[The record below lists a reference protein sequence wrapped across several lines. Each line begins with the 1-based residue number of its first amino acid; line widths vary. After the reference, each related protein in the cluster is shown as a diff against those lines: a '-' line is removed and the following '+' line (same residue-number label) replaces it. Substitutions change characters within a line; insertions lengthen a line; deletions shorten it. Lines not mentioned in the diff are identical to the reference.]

1 MNCMGVSGRF
11 IRASNLYNEVAA
23 LVNDKS
29 IANIPT
35 IITLQALWETKRKD
49 LENVMMDTLL
59 SYKSERSAIVEWCT
73 RATRWNGLLT
83 KTRTTII
90 S

>member
-1 MNCMGVSGRF
+1 MFVSVSF

-29 IANIPT
+29 ISSIPT
-35 IITLQALWETKRKD
+35 IVTLQALWETKRKD

-59 SYKSERSAIVEWCT
+59 SYGMERNAIVEWCT
-73 RATRWNGLLT
+73 RAIRWSGRP
-83 KTRTTII
+83 TRTRSTIT

>member
-1 MNCMGVSGRF
+1 MFVSVSF
-11 IRASNLYNEVAA
+11 IRASNLYNEVAT

-29 IANIPT
+29 ISSILT

-59 SYKSERSAIVEWCT
+59 SY
-73 RATRWNGLLT
+73 
-83 KTRTTII
+83 
-90 S
+90 

>member
-1 MNCMGVSGRF
+1 MFVSFSF
-11 IRASNLYNEVAA
+11 IRASNLYNEVAT

-29 IANIPT
+29 ISSIPT

-59 SYKSERSAIVEWCT
+59 SY
-73 RATRWNGLLT
+73 
-83 KTRTTII
+83 
-90 S
+90 